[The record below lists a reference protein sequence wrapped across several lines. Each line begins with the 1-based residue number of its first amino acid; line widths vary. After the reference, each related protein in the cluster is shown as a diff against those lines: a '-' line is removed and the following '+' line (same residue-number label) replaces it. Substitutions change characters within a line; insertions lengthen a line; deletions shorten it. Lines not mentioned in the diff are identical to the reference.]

1 MAGIWTNRTWCAE
14 TQRLNIA
21 TGSVVFWTVTDFQS
35 LAQVE
40 EVDKGTSQL
49 SYGVVVGL
57 SVRVLLGEP
66 FPIMY
71 NRQ

>member
-21 TGSVVFWTVTDFQS
+21 PGSVVFWRVTDFQS

-49 SYGVVVGL
+49 SCGVATGL
-57 SVRVLLGEP
+57 SVRVS
-66 FPIMY
+66 
-71 NRQ
+71 

>member
-1 MAGIWTNRTWCAE
+1 MITNRT
-14 TQRLNIA
+14 R
-21 TGSVVFWTVTDFQS
+21 VTF
-35 LAQVE
+35 E
-40 EVDKGTSQL
+40 NGTTIEVDKGTSQL